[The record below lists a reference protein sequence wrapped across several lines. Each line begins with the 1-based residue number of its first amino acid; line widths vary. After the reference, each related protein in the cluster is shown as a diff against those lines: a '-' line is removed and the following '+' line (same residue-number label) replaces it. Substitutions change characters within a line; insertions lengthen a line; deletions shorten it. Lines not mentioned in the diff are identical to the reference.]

1 MSQVF
6 PMRYLGDGMFR
17 CLRTNGLDI
26 EPQSVHGWQMA
37 EHRSKKSH
45 DQFFAIV
52 KGAWETLPDHLL
64 EKFPSSEHLRKYALC
79 KAGYADVTIIACKS
93 NTEAI
98 KTGWLLSQIDN
109 FAVIEISDTVLTC
122 ARAESQSLKAMGR
135 RTFQESKEGVLRVI
149 SELIGT
155 DAATLERQAA

>member
-79 KAGYADVTIIACKS
+79 KAGYADITIITCKS
-93 NTEAI
+93 NPEAI
-98 KTGWLLSQIDN
+98 RTGLLLSQLDN
-109 FAVIEISDTVLTC
+109 FAVIDITDGTVLTF
-122 ARAESQSLKAMGR
+122 ARAHSQSLKAMGR
-135 RTFQESKEGVLRVI
+135 KTFQESKEGVLRVI

-155 DAATLERQAA
+155 DAATLRNAA